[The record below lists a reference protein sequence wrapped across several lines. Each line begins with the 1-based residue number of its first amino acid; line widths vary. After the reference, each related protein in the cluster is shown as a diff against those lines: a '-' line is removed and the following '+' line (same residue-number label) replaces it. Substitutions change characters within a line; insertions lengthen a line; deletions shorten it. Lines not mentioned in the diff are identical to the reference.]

1 MAEWGGGREEG
12 RGGRDGGMERRGR
25 KQCMSGIAR
34 TSEPDET
41 WLLIDNASG
50 GPRQLIQWLGV
61 PREVLGG
68 GRAHKARGRST

>member
-1 MAEWGGGREEG
+1 
-12 RGGRDGGMERRGR
+12 
-25 KQCMSGIAR
+25 MSGIAR

-50 GPRQLIQWLGV
+50 GTRQLIQWLGV

-68 GRAHKARGRST
+68 GGHTKLEEEAPSTRQRSP